1 MKSKKKVKRKL
12 KFRGLILIIFFLFLI
27 SLFIYYLWTLPIK
40 KITIE
45 GNTYLKDNE
54 IISLLPTKNNS
65 VLSISR
71 RKIKKT
77 LLDLEIISEVKIHKN
92 YFGTLKITVKE
103 ENILFY
109 NLNTQKVILS
119 NGKEV
124 PYQDTFLGVPT
135 LINFVPQDIYEELV
149 EKLKTIN
156 LEVLNKV
163 SEIEYSPSKI
173 NDKIIDDKRFLFR
186 MNDGNIVY
194 INTINI
200 EKFNN
205 YLEIYEVIANKNNGE
220 VKGCLYL
227 DSNSENNHFNKCEE
241 EVVTP
246 PEGEEPNE

>member
-1 MKSKKKVKRKL
+1 MENKKKKRKL
-12 KFRGLILIIFFLFLI
+12 KFKGIILIVFFLFLI
-27 SLFIYYLWTLPIK
+27 FLFIYYLWTLPIK
-40 KITIE
+40 NIE
-45 GNTYLKDNE
+45 IKGNTYLKDNE
-54 IISLLPTKNNS
+54 IISMLPLKGKS
-65 VLSISR
+65 VLNVSR
-71 RKIKKT
+71 KKIKQT

-92 YFGTLKITVKE
+92 YFGTLTITVKE

-119 NGKEV
+119 SGREV
-124 PYQDTFLGVPT
+124 DYLDSFLGVPT
-135 LINFVPQDIYEELV
+135 LINYVPDEIYQEFV
-149 EKLKTIN
+149 EKLKIIN
-156 LEVLNKV
+156 PEVLSKV
-163 SEIEYSPSKI
+163 SEIEYNPSKI

-186 MNDGNIVY
+186 MNDGNTVY

-241 EVVTP
+241 EVVNP
-246 PEGEEPNE
+246 PEGEEPANE